1 MNDAQNPLDG
11 NGSVSSKEGTRSKPV
26 LRDTAYRKFM
36 DYLLSGQLKP
46 GRLVSQR
53 ELCEAIGASIG
64 AMREALKRL
73 EAEKV
78 ITLIPQRG
86 VMVREPSEKEINDIY
101 EIRKIFEVHAVRVF
115 AVTGDLQKIAEIKAQ
130 TKEAIEGKAETRKEL
145 GLLSRERSLVD
156 DLLHQLIIG
165 ALNNTTLDEM
175 FDRLQ
180 VRVSVSRLSV
190 QPRFMDSL
198 PGLNEHLEIIEALEN
213 RDKEAAETL
222 MSVHLEKGRRRAV
235 GLD

>member
-1 MNDAQNPLDG
+1 MNDAQKPLVGKSAD
-11 NGSVSSKEGTRSKPV
+11 SSKESTRSKPV

-73 EAEKV
+73 EAEGV
-78 ITLIPQRG
+78 VTLIPQRG
-86 VMVREPSEKEINDIY
+86 VMVKEPSEKELNDIY
-101 EIRKIFEVHAVRVF
+101 QIRKIFEVHAVRIF
-115 AVTGDLQKIAEIKAQ
+115 AETGDSQKLTKIKAQ
-130 TKEAIEGKAETRKEL
+130 TMEVIAGKAETRQEL
-145 GLLSRERSLVD
+145 GQLSRERSLVD
-156 DLLHQLIIG
+156 DLLHQLIIS
-165 ALNNTTLDEM
+165 ALNNPTFEEI

-180 VRVSVSRLSV
+180 VPVSVSRLSV

-198 PGLNEHLEIIEALEN
+198 PGLKEHLEIIEALEA
-213 RDKEAAETL
+213 RDQDAAEAL
-222 MSVHLEKGRRRAV
+222 MLHHLEKGRRRAV

>member
-1 MNDAQNPLDG
+1 MNDAQKPLDG
-11 NGSVSSKEGTRSKPV
+11 NGSVSSKEVTRAKPV

-46 GRLVSQR
+46 GRLMSQR

-130 TKEAIEGKAETRKEL
+130 TNEAIEGKAETRQEL

-180 VRVSVSRLSV
+180 VLVSVSRLSV